1 MTRKKHES
9 TAAISGS
16 STTRISAGP
25 QSSQRT
31 QRQKTSNETRQR
43 ITTANSVATHLSTEH
58 SPINMVQTPSSGDCL
73 AKHKR
78 PVKHESQVI
87 LGLAFRKISSSP
99 RRSLRTSNPY
109 KPIIKEDLKPTFSMK
124 LEFTPKQLNADLLAG
139 VLNQAFINSDVVK
152 KDQGIN
158 YATFS
163 MNGLVC
169 EISAVGNTL
178 QLSQTIRVTNET
190 PKEAMLRI
198 VEYINRNIMHSK
210 YAGTCNDGSHLISHH
225 YAHWIPEDETITP
238 AYIVKLARS
247 FAGFQE
253 KHLKQWASNAQKAL
267 R

>member
-1 MTRKKHES
+1 
-9 TAAISGS
+9 
-16 STTRISAGP
+16 
-25 QSSQRT
+25 
-31 QRQKTSNETRQR
+31 
-43 ITTANSVATHLSTEH
+43 
-58 SPINMVQTPSSGDCL
+58 
-73 AKHKR
+73 
-78 PVKHESQVI
+78 
-87 LGLAFRKISSSP
+87 
-99 RRSLRTSNPY
+99 
-109 KPIIKEDLKPTFSMK
+109 MK
-124 LEFTPKQLNADLLAG
+124 LEFTPKQLNTDLLAG
-139 VLNQAFINSDVVK
+139 VFNQAFINSDVVK

-178 QLSQTIRVTNET
+178 QLSQTIRITNET

-198 VEYINRNIMHSK
+198 VEYVNRNIMHSK